1 MPKSLLITSLAV
13 ISLIGC
19 SQSQPETTQA
29 AAAPIP
35 LTIYIDGMTCESCN
49 NAVNTALTELEG
61 ISEVEAD
68 YITGKAT
75 LKWQSDKVTTDVLL
89 ETVDKLGYKASLQ
102 PSADPKE
109 RAEAKLRLQTV
120 PASIQ

>member
-1 MPKSLLITSLAV
+1 MHKSLLITSLAV

-19 SQSQPETTQA
+19 SQSQSETNQV

-75 LKWQSDKVTTDVLL
+75 LKWESEKVTTDVLL
-89 ETVDKLGYKASLQ
+89 ETVNKLGYKASLQ
-102 PSADPKE
+102 PSANPQE
-109 RAEAKLRLQTV
+109 RAEAKLRLQAI
-120 PASIQ
+120 PANVQ